1 MKANIHC
8 LSYLTQIF
16 LEWEMF
22 QTNVVEK
29 NETSI
34 LCSIIFSPE
43 YPVVY

>member
-1 MKANIHC
+1 MKTNVHFW
-8 LSYLTQIF
+8 SYLTQIF

-29 NETSI
+29 NETYI

-43 YPVVY
+43 YRAVY